1 MDELDIQLLEALQRD
16 GRTPF
21 TKIARLTGV
30 SESTIRTRY
39 ANLVEEGIVN
49 TVSIVDPFA
58 LGFQAPALIG
68 ISVDAGMIEQ
78 VGRQIQSFP
87 EVSYLV
93 MVLGSYDL
101 VAEVFCRDLTHLS
114 TFITNVLQKV
124 PGIRDTETL
133 MISKTYK
140 LSYSWSPD
148 FDPDEVNQ
156 SV

>member
-1 MDELDIQLLEALQRD
+1 MDEIDIQLLEALQKD

-21 TKIARLTGV
+21 TKIARMTGV

-39 ANLVEEGIVN
+39 ANLVNDGIVN
-49 TVSIVDPFA
+49 TVSIVDPFT
-58 LGFQAPALIG
+58 LGFQAPAVIG
-68 ISVDAGMIEQ
+68 ISVDAGMIEK
-78 VGRQIQSFP
+78 VGRHIQNFS

-101 VAEVFCRDLTHLS
+101 VAEVFCRDLSHLS
-114 TFITNVLQKV
+114 NFITNVLQKV
-124 PGIRDTETL
+124 PGVRDTETL

-148 FDPDEVNQ
+148 FDPNEEDK
-156 SV
+156 SF